1 MLRRPIET
9 AAVHGRSV
17 AFERSKPNDSL
28 SAATIKALRD
38 EIGATMMECKRAL
51 QETNGDY
58 DAAKKLLLGDDDLDE
73 LESVE

>member
-1 MLRRPIET
+1 MT
-9 AAVHGRSV
+9 A
-17 AFERSKPNDSL
+17 L